1 MIDVELTER
10 VDKNDKA
17 LKFSTSYPQVENLVT
32 QVLSLSY
39 PQNTLLYYGY
49 CLFLLIK

>member
-1 MIDVELTER
+1 MIDVWLTER
-10 VDKNDKA
+10 VDKKGKA
-17 LKFSTSYPQVENLVT
+17 LKFSTSYPQVEKLVT
-32 QVLSLSY
+32 QAISSSY